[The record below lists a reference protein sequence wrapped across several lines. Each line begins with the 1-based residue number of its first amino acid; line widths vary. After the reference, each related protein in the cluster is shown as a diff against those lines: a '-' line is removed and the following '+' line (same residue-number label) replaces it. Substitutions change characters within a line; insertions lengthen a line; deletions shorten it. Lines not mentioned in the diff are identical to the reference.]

1 MSGKLSN
8 RAIKREVFSL
18 LGQDNIGNNFSLLL
32 NYPLRRV
39 VNPLFSALLS
49 PDPKIKWHG
58 VTAFGFVV
66 DRMAKESIED
76 ARVIMRRFMWM
87 LNDESG
93 GIGWGVPEAMAEVM
107 AWNQKLALEFHSI
120 LISYLQEDEQ
130 GKDNFLEYTPLRR
143 GAFWGIARLAR
154 TRPELAKKALL
165 KVISAL
171 GCEDDAY
178 ILIYILLYYQLLGGF
193 EIKEHWHRLRQDG
206 RQVEVYW
213 EQRFVRFR
221 VKDLVKC
228 LNFLSCKKC
237 SIFRKRSKQLLI
249 AKN

>member
-1 MSGKLSN
+1 MLSKLTN
-8 RAIKREVFSL
+8 RALKREVFSI
-18 LGQDNIGNNFSLLL
+18 LGRDNIGDNLSMLL

-49 PDPKIKWHG
+49 PDSKIKWHG

-76 ARVIMRRFMWM
+76 ARVIMRRFLWM

-93 GIGWGVPEAMAEVM
+93 GIGWGAPEAMGEIM

-143 GAFWGIARLAR
+143 GAFWGVARLAQ
-154 TRPELAKKALL
+154 TRSELAKKASL

-171 GCEDDAY
+171 GCEHDVY
-178 ILIYILLYYQLLGGF
+178 ILIYILLYLQLLGGI
-193 EIKEHWHRLRQDG
+193 EIKQHVQRLLQDE

-213 EQRFVRFR
+213 GQKFVRFT

-228 LNFLSCKKC
+228 VMEE
-237 SIFRKRSKQLLI
+237 RK
-249 AKN
+249 